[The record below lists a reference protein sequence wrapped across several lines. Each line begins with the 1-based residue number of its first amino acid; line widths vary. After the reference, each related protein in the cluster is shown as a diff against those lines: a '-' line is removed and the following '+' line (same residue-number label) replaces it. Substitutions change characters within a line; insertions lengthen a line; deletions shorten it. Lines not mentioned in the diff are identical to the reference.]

1 MCTSS
6 LIDYA
11 TAPTQTTSACC
22 ILSPIGC
29 TTDVPVQLQPKR
41 FTLLNG
47 TLSVNVPFETSLV
60 PSLPRLTSR
69 ALVAVSLKEK
79 DVAPMGCH
87 DYTACVMKRMVSS
100 VKTVG
105 VLFVRRA
112 LYLLTIDI
120 DPMVP
125 VERLPQ
131 LRWRRV
137 CDQPNVSF
145 AFRPQLHSRVV
156 MDTFSCSALLT
167 RTALVGWTDQACLR
181 R

>member
-29 TTDVPVQLQPKR
+29 TTGVLVQLQPKR
-41 FTLLNG
+41 FALLNG

-60 PSLPRLTSR
+60 PSLSRLTSR

-87 DYTACVMKRMVSS
+87 DYTAMRDEANGLECED
-100 VKTVG
+100 G
-105 VLFVRRA
+105 WCLVR
-112 LYLLTIDI
+112 T
-120 DPMVP
+120 
-125 VERLPQ
+125 
-131 LRWRRV
+131 
-137 CDQPNVSF
+137 
-145 AFRPQLHSRVV
+145 
-156 MDTFSCSALLT
+156 SCFILVNHRYRSNGPCRKAS
-167 RTALVGWTDQACLR
+167 TAQMETSL
-181 R
+181 